1 MRGYAVLL
9 RKEVT
14 EQWRTRRLPVVAVIF
29 LLFGLAS
36 PVLAKYT
43 PDIVKLAASSIVI
56 HVPTPTI
63 KDAVAQLIK
72 NLSEIGVL
80 TAILLAMGSVAG
92 EKESGTA
99 AFVLVKP
106 VSRLAFL
113 TAKFTGVA
121 VTMAVAV
128 LVCGLA
134 AYLYTDLLFAPLNV
148 FGFGSACFVIL
159 LGLIEIAAATFL
171 EQHFDAVINPR
182 CRNRSSRPRRRR
194 RCRLPAKRGSLTTP
208 LGLNELASDLALQQT
223 ATGWNCRSSLTQ
235 DLSWSRW
242 LLAGLSSDIRKSD
255 AFTPLTIRPARS
267 VSKLR
272 TLRWPLNP

>member
-1 MRGYAVLL
+1 VRGYAVLL

-43 PDIVKLAASSIVI
+43 PDIVKLAASSIDI
-56 HVPTPTI
+56 HMPTPTI

-106 VSRLAFL
+106 VNRFAFL
-113 TAKFTGVA
+113 TAKFSGIA
-121 VTMAVAV
+121 MTMAVAV

-148 FGFGSACFVIL
+148 LGFGSACFVIL
-159 LGLIEIAAATFL
+159 LGLLEIAAVTFL
-171 EQHFDAVINPR
+171 GSTLV
-182 CRNRSSRPRRRR
+182 RSSIPAAGIGIVALVVAGIVAS
-194 RCRLPAKRGSLTTP
+194 LPNVGHFTP

-223 ATGWNCRSSLTQ
+223 ATGWNLPVIVNAGFV
-235 DLSWSRW
+235 LVALAASWLVFRHQE
-242 LLAGLSSDIRKSD
+242 I
-255 AFTPLTIRPARS
+255 
-267 VSKLR
+267 
-272 TLRWPLNP
+272 

>member
-14 EQWRTRRLPVVAVIF
+14 EQLRTRRLPVVALVF

-43 PDIVKLAASSIVI
+43 PDIVKLAASTIDI

-63 KDAVAQLIK
+63 TDAVAQLIK
-72 NLSEIGVL
+72 NLSQVGVL

-113 TAKFTGVA
+113 AAKFSGLV

-128 LVCGLA
+128 LVCGVA
-134 AYLYTDLLFAPLNV
+134 AYLYTDLLFAPLSV
-148 FGFGSACFVIL
+148 LGFGTACLVIL
-159 LGLIEIAAATFL
+159 LGLLEIAAVTFL
-171 EQHFDAVINPR
+171 GSTLV
-182 CRNRSSRPRRRR
+182 RSSIPAAGIGIVALVFAGVVAS
-194 RCRLPAKRGSLTTP
+194 LPNVGHFTP

-223 ATGWNCRSSLTQ
+223 TTGWNLPVIVNVGFVVVA
-235 DLSWSRW
+235 LAASWLVFRRQE
-242 LLAGLSSDIRKSD
+242 I
-255 AFTPLTIRPARS
+255 
-267 VSKLR
+267 
-272 TLRWPLNP
+272 

>member
-9 RKEVT
+9 MKEVT
-14 EQWRTRRLPVVAVIF
+14 EQWRTGRLPVMAVIF

-43 PDIVKLAASSIVI
+43 PEIVKLAASSIDI

-72 NLSEIGVL
+72 TLSQVGVL

-106 VSRLAFL
+106 VSRFVFLA
-113 TAKFTGVA
+113 AKFTGLA
-121 VTMAVAV
+121 ITIGIAV

-134 AYLYTDLLFAPLNV
+134 AYLYTGLLFTPLPAI
-148 FGFGSACFVIL
+148 GFGAACLVIL
-159 LGLIEIAAATFL
+159 VGLLEIAAVTFL
-171 EQHFDAVINPR
+171 GSTLVRSAVPAAGIGIVAIVVAGIISSLPNVGHF
-182 CRNRSSRPRRRR
+182 
-194 RCRLPAKRGSLTTP
+194 TP
-208 LGLNELASDLALQQT
+208 FGMNDLASALALQQT
-223 ATGWNCRSSLTQ
+223 ATGWGVPLIVNAGVVVVALFA
-235 DLSWSRW
+235 SWLVFRRQE
-242 LLAGLSSDIRKSD
+242 I
-255 AFTPLTIRPARS
+255 
-267 VSKLR
+267 
-272 TLRWPLNP
+272 

>member
-43 PDIVKLAASSIVI
+43 PDIVKLAASSIDI

-106 VSRLAFL
+106 VNRFAFL
-113 TAKFTGVA
+113 TAKFSGVA
-121 VTMAVAV
+121 MTMAVAV

-148 FGFGSACFVIL
+148 LGFASACLVIL
-159 LGLIEIAAATFL
+159 LGLLEIAAVTFL
-171 EQHFDAVINPR
+171 GSTLV
-182 CRNRSSRPRRRR
+182 RSSIPAAGIGIVALVVAGVVAS
-194 RCRLPAKRGSLTTP
+194 LPNIGHFTP
-208 LGLNELASDLALQQT
+208 LGLNDLASALALQQT
-223 ATGWNCRSSLTQ
+223 ATGWNLPVIVNAGFVVVA
-235 DLSWSRW
+235 LAASWLVFRRQE
-242 LLAGLSSDIRKSD
+242 I
-255 AFTPLTIRPARS
+255 
-267 VSKLR
+267 
-272 TLRWPLNP
+272 

>member
-14 EQWRTRRLPVVAVIF
+14 EQWRTRRLPAVAVIF

-43 PDIVKLAASSIVI
+43 PDIVKLAASTIDI

-72 NLSEIGVL
+72 NLSQFGVL

-106 VSRLAFL
+106 VSRFAFL
-113 TAKFTGVA
+113 AAKFSGLA
-121 VTMAVAV
+121 LTMAIAV
-128 LVCGLA
+128 LACGLA
-134 AYLYTDLLFAPLNV
+134 AYLYTDLLFAPLTV
-148 FGFGSACFVIL
+148 LGFGAACLVIL
-159 LGLIEIAAATFL
+159 LGLLEIAAVTFL
-171 EQHFDAVINPR
+171 GSTLV
-182 CRNRSSRPRRRR
+182 RSSIPAAGIGIVGLVIAGVVAS
-194 RCRLPAKRGSLTTP
+194 LPNVGRFTP
-208 LGLNELASDLALQQT
+208 LGLNELAGDLALQQT
-223 ATGWNCRSSLTQ
+223 ATGWNLPVIVNAAFVVIA
-235 DLSWSRW
+235 LAISWLVFR
-242 LLAGLSSDIRKSD
+242 RQEM
-255 AFTPLTIRPARS
+255 
-267 VSKLR
+267 
-272 TLRWPLNP
+272 